1 MSNSTHV
8 VMKDYQRNG
17 ATMKLTKAEIAML
30 KESLHLGIENVRNG
44 TADYKQREAKIN
56 EMQALSRKLTQM
68 ANEAEA

>member
-1 MSNSTHV
+1 
-8 VMKDYQRNG
+8 
-17 ATMKLTKAEIAML
+17 MKLTKAEIAML